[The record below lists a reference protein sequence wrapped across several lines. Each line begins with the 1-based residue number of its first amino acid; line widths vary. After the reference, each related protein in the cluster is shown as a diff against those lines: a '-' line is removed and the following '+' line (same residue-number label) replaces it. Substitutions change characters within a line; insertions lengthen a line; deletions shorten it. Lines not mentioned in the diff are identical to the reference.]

1 METANQFIERVETL
15 EHFKKIIVTR
25 FKVQFSSTKKLFE
38 LAGTFIAKDPNVPDK
53 TLIWDTE
60 PRVFGPLNNQYLTK
74 SEAEQINMA
83 TAIKTCDLAYL
94 EATFDPNTA
103 TTTEVDYNYCLF
115 KHVFAWILPHFPTQ
129 STDFN
134 QKLAKLLSSVHRI
147 NDVFYHW
154 SWYVFPRVLE
164 HFTMV
169 DDCLQFLLE
178 ASIKINDEPHRWEG
192 DVDNP
197 ATSSLGRRPRPIFQL
212 FWRWTVFHDYQEAAF
227 VTLFNIMKSKGA
239 GFMSKLWAA
248 WKLEFIEANGCVL
261 WEEPGRDY
269 LYEPYPIE
277 YEQIR
282 YNLPLNVFMNG
293 NQVRFTPYIARA
305 ALKVF
310 SEIPDFLYDMIELQC
325 NYVERRSRTVYI
337 VEELFK
343 QRVENDDNFRMPYLK
358 TIEDTQ
364 SWQTWWLYGSTKKR
378 STCINTTTS
387 FWKIYSIDA
396 SSRTSKVY

>member
-1 METANQFIERVETL
+1 MESTLQFIERIETL
-15 EHFKKIIVTR
+15 EHFKKINVTR
-25 FKVQFSSTKKLFE
+25 FTVQFSSTEQLYKLADAILE
-38 LAGTFIAKDPNVPDK
+38 KDPNVPVK

-60 PRVFGPLNNQYLTK
+60 PRVFGPLNNQYFTK

-83 TAIKTCDLAYL
+83 TVIKKCDLAYL
-94 EATFDPNTA
+94 EAIFDPNTA
-103 TTTEVDYNYCLF
+103 STAQIHYNYSLF
-115 KHVFAWILPHFPTQ
+115 KQVFAWILPHFPTQ
-129 STDFN
+129 SKTFN
-134 QKLAKLLSSVHRI
+134 QNLAKLMSSVHRL

-169 DDCLQFLLE
+169 DDCMQFLLE
-178 ASIKINDEPHRWEG
+178 ASTQINEDPHSWEG
-192 DVDNP
+192 EVDNP

-212 FWRWTVFHDYQEAAF
+212 FWRWAVFNDYQEAAF
-227 VTLFNIMKSKGA
+227 VTLFKIMKSKGEK
-239 GFMSKLWAA
+239 FMSNLWAA

-305 ALKVF
+305 AIKVF
-310 SEIPDFLYDMIELQC
+310 DEIPDFLYDMIELQC
-325 NYVERRSRTVYI
+325 NYVERRSRTVFI

-343 QRVENDDNFRMPYLK
+343 QRVAKDSNFRMPYLK

-364 SWQTWWLYGSTKKR
+364 SWQMW
-378 STCINTTTS
+378 
-387 FWKIYSIDA
+387 
-396 SSRTSKVY
+396 

>member
-1 METANQFIERVETL
+1 MESTAQFIERLETL
-15 EHFKKIIVTR
+15 EHFKKITVTR
-25 FKVQFSSTKKLFE
+25 FKVQFSSTEQLFKLAHSFFE
-38 LAGTFIAKDPNVPDK
+38 KDPNVKAK

-60 PRVFGPLNNQYLTK
+60 PRDFGPLNNQYYTK

-83 TAIKTCDLAYL
+83 TAIKQCNLAYL
-94 EATFDPNTA
+94 ERIFDPNITN
-103 TTTEVDYNYCLF
+103 TTEVHYNYCLF

-129 STDFN
+129 SGAFN

-178 ASIKINDEPHRWEG
+178 ASIQINEDPHRWEG
-192 DVDNP
+192 EADNP

-212 FWRWTVFHDYQEAAF
+212 FWRWTVFNDYQEAAF
-227 VTLFNIMKSKGA
+227 VTLFRIMKSKGEE
-239 GFMSKLWAA
+239 FMSKLWSA

-277 YEQIR
+277 YDQIR

-305 ALKVF
+305 ALQVF
-310 SEIPDFLYDMIELQC
+310 NEIPELLYDMMELQC
-325 NYVERRSRTVYI
+325 NYVERRTRTVFI

-343 QRVENDDNFRMPYLK
+343 RRIEKDSTFRMPYLK

-364 SWQTWWLYGSTKKR
+364 SWQMW
-378 STCINTTTS
+378 
-387 FWKIYSIDA
+387 
-396 SSRTSKVY
+396 